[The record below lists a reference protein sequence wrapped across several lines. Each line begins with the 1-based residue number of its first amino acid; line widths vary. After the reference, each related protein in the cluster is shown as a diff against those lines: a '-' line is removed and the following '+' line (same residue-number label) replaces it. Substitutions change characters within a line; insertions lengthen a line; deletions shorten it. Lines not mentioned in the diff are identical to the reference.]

1 MNRRRFAL
9 SLLTFSLGTL
19 LAFAGCNNAST
30 PEKQTDDKSPTKPTA
45 STEKPKIALIMK
57 SLANE
62 FFLTMQKGA
71 EAHQTKNADKYTLL
85 ANGIKDEQDV
95 SRQQQLVEQMI
106 AQQVK
111 AIVIAPADSK
121 SLISVCKKA
130 IDAGIVV
137 INIDNK
143 FDSGVLK
150 DQNVTI
156 PFVGPDNRKGAKLVG
171 DALAKTLKAGDSVA
185 ILEGVPTAFNA
196 IQRKNGF
203 EDAMKAANIKI
214 TASQSANWETDQANK
229 VASALLTAHPDLK
242 ALLCANDN
250 MALGAVA
257 ALKAANKTGQVTIVG
272 FDNISAIQQLIKE
285 GGVLATADQH
295 ADQLAVFGIEYAL
308 EMLAKKGSPADKETP
323 VDLITKA
330 NLK

>member
-1 MNRRRFAL
+1 MNRRSFTSSFITL
-9 SLLTFSLGTL
+9 SLGALF
-19 LAFAGCNNAST
+19 AFAGCNNA
-30 PEKQTDDKSPTKPTA
+30 PPADKGSPPHEGEGIK
-45 STEKPKIALIMK
+45 EKPKIALIMK

-71 EAHQTKNADKYTLL
+71 EAHQAKNADQYTLL
-85 ANGIKDEQDV
+85 SNGIKDEQDV

-121 SLISVCKKA
+121 ALIAVCKKA

-143 FDSGVLK
+143 FDAAVLK

-196 IQRKNGF
+196 VQRKSGF

-214 TASQSANWETDQANK
+214 AASQSANWETNQANK

-257 ALKAANKTGQVTIVG
+257 ALKAANKAGQITIVG

-308 EMLAKKGSPADKETP
+308 DILAKKGAPADKETP
-323 VDLITKA
+323 VDLVTKE